1 MQPFASIAAI
11 EYHLPERTLTNDELA
26 AMFPEWPPE
35 RIKSKLGISTRHLAG
50 PDECASDLAVKAAER
65 LFRAGACS
73 PDMIDFVLLCT
84 QSPDYILPT
93 TACVLQS
100 RLGIP
105 THAGALDFN
114 LGCSGYVY
122 GVSLAKGLIETG
134 QAQRVLLLTAD
145 TYSRYLDPADKSVR
159 TVFGDGAAATLICAA
174 TSTSSPSLGPFVFG
188 TDGRG
193 APNLMVHGG
202 GTRRADGNSEA
213 PSAPPAR
220 APHLYMNGA
229 EIMTFTLRA
238 VPQAVS
244 SLLTRA
250 NLQMSDVDFF
260 VFHQAN
266 RFVLDKLRQKMAI
279 PESKFVVSLEHCG
292 NTVSSSIPIALK
304 DALVGG
310 TIRSGQVGV
319 LVGFGVG
326 YSWAAGLATC
336 P

>member
-1 MQPFASIAAI
+1 MPPFASIAAV
-11 EYHLPERTLTNDELA
+11 EYHLPDRTLSNDELG

-35 RIKSKLGISTRHLAG
+35 RIKSKLGISTRHLVG
-50 PDECASDLAVKAAER
+50 PGEYASDLALKAAER
-65 LFRAGACS
+65 LFHSGACS
-73 PDMIDFVLLCT
+73 PEMIDYVLLCT

-145 TYSRYLDPADKSVR
+145 TYTRYLEPDDKSVR
-159 TVFGDGAAATLICAA
+159 TVFGDGAAATLVHAVESA
-174 TSTSSPSLGPFVFG
+174 SSPSLGPFVFG

-193 APNLMVHGG
+193 APNLIVHGG
-202 GTRRADGNSEA
+202 GSRDTEAASEA
-213 PSAPPAR
+213 ATGPPGR
-220 APHLYMNGA
+220 APHLHMNGA
-229 EIMTFTLRA
+229 EIMTFTLQV

-244 SLLTRA
+244 ALLTRA
-250 NLQMSDVDFF
+250 NLQMDEVDFF

-266 RFVLDKLRQKMAI
+266 RFVLDKLRQKVGI

-310 TIRSGQVGV
+310 TIRSGQLGV